1 MGLAGAVVPNPR
13 NGVLMSAPDRNG
25 KPGYPVSPLA
35 IGYGQLKGEDM
46 AITALI

>member
-1 MGLAGAVVPNPR
+1 
-13 NGVLMSAPDRNG
+13 MSAPERNG

-35 IGYGQLKGEDM
+35 IRYGHRNGEDM